1 MTSPSGE
8 VLVARAYLS
17 AVAEPPAPALWEF
30 VSAHGPVAAAGLIVA
45 GDVPPAVEDAV
56 QARRDEVSG
65 SELLESTRRTG
76 LRLLT
81 PEHEGDWPTE
91 RFACFEEATAIGLAE
106 VAPPLAL
113 WAKGGRSLARSL
125 DRSCA
130 IVGARAASGYG
141 EHVSAEWAHALA
153 SAGVTVVSGAA
164 YGIDGAAHR
173 GALAARDSDGSE
185 GRGVTVAFVAS
196 GADVDYPAGHAR
208 LLTTIADRGLV
219 VSEYPPGTVPRKH
232 RFLVRNRLIAGAG
245 TGTVVVEAGARSG
258 AGNTASTADSLG
270 RPVMA
275 APGPVTSA
283 SSVGCHAMIRSGKAV
298 LVTKPD
304 DVLELINPMGSAPPE
319 RSSPE
324 RVTDGVGSHARR
336 VHETLWDGASVEELS
351 VSTGLPPAKVR
362 AVLPELE
369 IGGLVRRDESGWSRV
384 I

>member
-1 MTSPSGE
+1 MTTPDEE

-17 AVAEPPAPALWEF
+17 AVAEPPAPAVCGF
-30 VSAHGPVAAAGLIVA
+30 VSAHGPVEAAARVVA
-45 GDVPPAVEDAV
+45 GDVPRDVEDEV
-56 QARRDEVSG
+56 QARRGEVSG
-65 SELLESTRRTG
+65 SALLESARRAG

-81 PEHEGDWPTE
+81 PEHAGDWPTE
-91 RFACFEEATAIGLAE
+91 RFGCFEEATAIGLAG

-113 WAKGGRSLARSL
+113 WTRGSRSLARAL

-141 EHVSAEWAHALA
+141 EHVSAEWAHGLV

-173 GALAARDSDGSE
+173 GALAARGSGTDE
-185 GRGVTVAFVAS
+185 AHGVTVAFVAS

-208 LLTTIADRGLV
+208 LLATVAERGLV
-219 VSEYPPGTVPRKH
+219 LSEYPPATMPRKH

-245 TGTVVVEAGARSG
+245 AGTVVVEAGARSG
-258 AGNTASTADSLG
+258 AGNTASTAESLG

-298 LVTKPD
+298 LVTRPD

-319 RSSPE
+319 QGSPK
-324 RVTDGVGSHARR
+324 RVTDEVGSYARR
-336 VHETLWDGASVEELS
+336 VHEALWDGASAEQLA
-351 VSTGLPPAKVR
+351 VSTGLPPGKVR

-369 IGGLVRRDESGWSRV
+369 FAGLARRGDEGWSRV
-384 I
+384 S